1 MSRAQTLALEIARSL
16 NLSGPEIVIHAEVAL
31 IAGKL
36 APLFEALEYAL
47 AGPRVAISQECKTIG
62 YVGESIHGK
71 GHHCASCWIDE
82 VRRLAGQALSKNS

>member
-1 MSRAQTLALEIARSL
+1 MNRAQSLALEISKGL
-16 NLSGPEIVIHAEVAL
+16 GLSKPQALVNAEVAL

-47 AGPRVAISQECKTIG
+47 AGPSPAINRECKLLAYIPQ
-62 YVGESIHGK
+62 EK

-82 VRRLAGQALSKNS
+82 VRRLAGQALSEDVR

>member
-36 APLFEALEYAL
+36 APLFEALEARN
-47 AGPRVAISQECKTIG
+47 ARP
-62 YVGESIHGK
+62 
-71 GHHCASCWIDE
+71 
-82 VRRLAGQALSKNS
+82 